1 MPRSCPAQLH
11 KASLSYNGDWTKNII
26 ETTGQKDSLFSFFFF
41 LKSIL
46 TKAGEE
52 LQLSVKQEQIDYSF
66 AEQHS
71 SAAACKWE

>member
-26 ETTGQKDSLFSFFFF
+26 ETTGKIDSFFQ
-41 LKSIL
+41 SIL